1 MVINEVMAT
10 PMVTEA
16 NVQANSTAVT
26 IPDLSKVKLEDVV
39 LTLLSEQRRFI
50 LFRIVGMKVER
61 ALVSSKC
68 NQGNYNSWVAR
79 DEYFRQVNSWVGAL
93 SRTHRQEAI
102 VLLRRENQL
111 TAVML
116 EEEVINRLMEEIRT
130 GEYVLMKLPIAKEVY
145 NKLIAVLDAMPVFNV
160 KNMNFLDRAKQ
171 VQEIISRQP
180 AIEGEFSEVNND
192 SASGN
197 PTTPTA
203 VEQREQTSV
212 DGVSPAHRQQA
223 GDSSPIQGNQTPATL
238 STEQG

>member
-1 MVINEVMAT
+1 MNEVMPT
-10 PMVTEA
+10 LVVSEA
-16 NVQANSTAVT
+16 NVQANPIVVT
-26 IPDLSKVKLEDVV
+26 VPDFTKTKLEDVV

-50 LFRIVGMKVER
+50 LFRIVGMKVEK
-61 ALVSSKC
+61 ALISSKC

-116 EEEVINRLMEEIRT
+116 EEEVINRLMEEIQS

-145 NKLIAVLDAMPVFNV
+145 NKLIAVLDAMPVVNI

-171 VQEIISRQP
+171 VQEIINRQP
-180 AIEGEFSEVNND
+180 SIEGEFSEVSTNNG

-197 PTTPTA
+197 TPAT
-203 VEQREQTSV
+203 VEQREQVSP

-223 GDSSPIQGNQTPATL
+223 GDSSTVQSNPTPTPL
-238 STEQG
+238 SAE